1 MQSTNE
7 ELRKEFERIVEL
19 MILIDGH
26 RDVISSLLKDIKVE
40 YDIEIPVARRVATV
54 MRKESRSEEDEK
66 WKVFNDILDSV
77 Q

>member
-40 YDIEIPVARRVATV
+40 YDIEIPIARRVATI
-54 MRKESRSEEDEK
+54 MRKENRVEEEEK
-66 WKVFNDILDSV
+66 WEEFNKILDSV
-77 Q
+77 M

>member
-1 MQSTNE
+1 VSSTNE
-7 ELRKEFERIVEL
+7 ELRKDLERVVDL
-19 MILIDGH
+19 MIQIESNREAL
-26 RDVISSLLKDIKVE
+26 SSLLKDIKVE

-77 Q
+77 H

>member
-26 RDVISSLLKDIKVE
+26 RDVISSLLKDIKAE
-40 YDIEIPVARRVATV
+40 YQIEIPIARRVATI
-54 MRKESRSEEDEK
+54 MRKENRAEEEEK
-66 WKVFNDILDSV
+66 WEEFNKILDSV
-77 Q
+77 L

>member
-7 ELRKEFERIVEL
+7 ELRKEFERVVEL

-40 YDIEIPVARRVATV
+40 YDIEIPIARRVATI
-54 MRKESRSEEDEK
+54 MRKESRAEEEEK
-66 WKVFNDILDSV
+66 WEEFNKILDSV
-77 Q
+77 M

>member
-1 MQSTNE
+1 MSSTNE
-7 ELRKEFERIVEL
+7 ELRKELERAVDL
-19 MILIDGH
+19 MIQIENNREAL
-26 RDVISSLLKDIKVE
+26 SSLLKDIKVE

>member
-1 MQSTNE
+1 MPSTNE

-40 YDIEIPVARRVATV
+40 YDIEIPIARRVATI
-54 MRKESRSEEDEK
+54 MRKESRAEEEEK
-66 WKVFNDILDSV
+66 WEEFNKILDSV
-77 Q
+77 M

>member
-40 YDIEIPVARRVATV
+40 YDIEIPIARRVATI
-54 MRKESRSEEDEK
+54 MRKESRAEEEEK
-66 WKVFNDILDSV
+66 WEEFNKILDSV
-77 Q
+77 M

>member
-1 MQSTNE
+1 MSSTNE
-7 ELRKEFERIVEL
+7 ELRKELERAVDL
-19 MILIDGH
+19 MIQIENNREAL
-26 RDVISSLLKDIKVE
+26 SSLLKDIKVE

-66 WKVFNDILDSV
+66 WKGFNDILDSV

>member
-26 RDVISSLLKDIKVE
+26 RDVISSLLKDIKAE
-40 YDIEIPVARRVATV
+40 YEIEIPIARRVATI
-54 MRKESRSEEDEK
+54 MRKESRAEEEEK
-66 WKVFNDILDSV
+66 WEEFNKILDSV
-77 Q
+77 L

>member
-26 RDVISSLLKDIKVE
+26 RDVISSLLKDIKAE
-40 YDIEIPVARRVATV
+40 YEIEIPIARRVATI
-54 MRKESRSEEDEK
+54 MRKESRAEEEEK
-66 WKVFNDILDSV
+66 WEEFNKILDSV
-77 Q
+77 M

>member
-1 MQSTNE
+1 MSSTNE

-40 YDIEIPVARRVATV
+40 YDIEIPIARRVATI
-54 MRKESRSEEDEK
+54 MRKESRAEEEEK
-66 WKVFNDILDSV
+66 WEEFNKILDSV
-77 Q
+77 M

>member
-1 MQSTNE
+1 MSSTNE
-7 ELRKEFERIVEL
+7 ELRKELERAVDL
-19 MILIDGH
+19 MIQIENNREAL
-26 RDVISSLLKDIKVE
+26 SSLLKDIKVE

-66 WKVFNDILDSV
+66 WKIFNDILDSV